1 VRTGRAI
8 RAALNL
14 WNSAMTNAEERRE
27 RLRHLI
33 RLWSYRE
40 GDFLLASG
48 RRSSFYVDVRRTA
61 LNAEGGWLIGEQLL
75 DAIVAQG
82 WKPAGVGGLTLG
94 ADPLATATAIA
105 AWHRGIACSA
115 FIVRKE
121 AKEHGTGKQ
130 IELAG
135 DIPEGATVV
144 VLDDSVTTGGST
156 LKAVEAVRRAGFHV
170 CGAACVVDRQEG
182 AHDLLAAAGVE
193 LVSLFTLDQLRWA
206 PAAT

>member
-1 VRTGRAI
+1 
-8 RAALNL
+8 
-14 WNSAMTNAEERRE
+14 MTNAAERRE

-61 LNAEGGWLIGEQLL
+61 LNNEGGWLIGEMLL
-75 DAIVAQG
+75 DTIVTEG
-82 WKPAGVGGLTLG
+82 WSPSAVGGLTLG

-121 AKEHGTGKQ
+121 AKEHGTGRQ

-135 DIPEGATVV
+135 DIAEGASVV

-156 LKAVEAVRRAGFHV
+156 LKAVEAAQRAGYHV
-170 CGAACVVDRQEG
+170 LGAACVVDRQEG
-182 AHDLLAAAGVE
+182 ARELLANAGIK
-193 LVSLFTLDQLRWA
+193 LVSLFTVDELRST
-206 PAAT
+206 PDEV

>member
-1 VRTGRAI
+1 
-8 RAALNL
+8 
-14 WNSAMTNAEERRE
+14 MTNAAERRE
-27 RLRHLI
+27 RLRNLI

-61 LNAEGGWLIGEQLL
+61 LNNEGGWLIGELLL
-75 DAIVAQG
+75 DAIVTEG
-82 WKPAGVGGLTLG
+82 WNPSGVGGLTLG

-105 AWHRGIACSA
+105 AWHRGVACSA

-121 AKEHGTGKQ
+121 AKEHGTGRQ

-135 DIPEGATVV
+135 DLADGAAVV

-156 LKAVEAVRRAGFHV
+156 LKAVEAAQRAGFRV
-170 CGAACVVDRQEG
+170 LGAACVVDRQEG
-182 AHDLLAAAGVE
+182 ARELLANAGIK
-193 LVSLFTLDQLRWA
+193 LVSLFTIDELRSTPDEA
-206 PAAT
+206 

>member
-1 VRTGRAI
+1 
-8 RAALNL
+8 
-14 WNSAMTNAEERRE
+14 MTNVDARRE

-61 LNAEGGWLIGEQLL
+61 LNAEGGWLIGELLL
-75 DAIVAQG
+75 DAMIAEG
-82 WKPAGVGGLTLG
+82 WKPSGVGGLTLG

-105 AWHRGIACSA
+105 AWHRGLACSA

-135 DIPEGATVV
+135 DIADGATVV

-156 LKAVEAVRRAGFHV
+156 LKAVEAARRAGFQV

-182 AHDLLAAAGVE
+182 ARELLAASGVK
-193 LVSLFTLDQLRWA
+193 LVSLFTIDDLRTA
-206 PAAT
+206 PDEV